1 MNSHIIRKARLE
13 DISELITLCQE
24 HAEFEQ
30 AEYSTP
36 GKEDKLKE
44 HLFGDQ
50 PSCFCLVVEMDTR
63 LAGYATYAREFS
75 TWDAGFYIHMDC
87 LFLQP
92 SARSKGIGE
101 ELVNSIA
108 SDARKL
114 GCSMIQWQ
122 TPKFNTRAIKF
133 YKRLGAGEKEKA
145 RFYLNVERQ
154 EN

>member
-1 MNSHIIRKARLE
+1 MNSHVVRKARPG
-13 DISELITLCQE
+13 DIPKLVALCQE

-30 AEYSTP
+30 AEYSTL
-36 GKEDKLKE
+36 GKVDTLKE
-44 HLFGDQ
+44 HLFGEQ
-50 PSCFCLVVEMDTR
+50 PSCFCFVVEMDEG
-63 LAGYATYAREFS
+63 LAGYATYTKEFS

-87 LFLQP
+87 LFLRP
-92 SARSKGIGE
+92 DARGRGIGE

-133 YKRLGAGEKEKA
+133 YKRLGASEKEKV
-145 RFYLNVERQ
+145 RFYLNVEEQ
-154 EN
+154 EG